1 MPSRS
6 SLEGWFSFVTNNTIL
21 ITNGLA
27 LIADAHK
34 INIVQNKI
42 VVGINEILF
51 LRTRHLGKKIYF
63 YFDDADGLLG
73 I

>member
-51 LRTRHLGKKIYF
+51 LRNRHLGKNIYF